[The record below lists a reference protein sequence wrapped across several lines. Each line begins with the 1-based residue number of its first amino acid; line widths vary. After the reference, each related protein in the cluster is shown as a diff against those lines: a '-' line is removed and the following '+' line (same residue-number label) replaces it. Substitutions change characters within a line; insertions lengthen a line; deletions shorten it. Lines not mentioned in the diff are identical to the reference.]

1 MRNKLFIAYRLL
13 RSKEESRF
21 ISIVTLSSIIAISI
35 GIAAVIIVLSV
46 MNGFE
51 SEIHQRILQLNSHI
65 TISIKESAS
74 DSDDLIDRLKQI
86 EEIKKISQDYQAKG
100 LIESNKKTSAV
111 MVKSFN
117 ANLQMDDP
125 MQRIKSN
132 SIDRSELIIGEGLAQ
147 SMNLILGDRISL
159 TIPSVSKKGKV
170 SFSNNQTFE
179 IKEILVY
186 GLRQYDA
193 SLILINEED
202 AYELVKSNQ
211 FAKKISIDLFD
222 IYQAKRIS
230 TMLRVMLDGDDYR
243 ISDWTV
249 DNSVLFSA
257 INIEKMTMSS
267 LLFLIVIIAM
277 FNVIVML
284 SMSIDSKKK
293 EIAVLKTI
301 GFNSLDI
308 SHIFFFQGML
318 NVLTGIFF
326 GCLFGIITLLNL
338 DQLERVL
345 GYLFNLNLFPSGL
358 YYIDSMPYLIKTK
371 EIGIVCS
378 SAIILSMFACLIPS
392 IKAGK
397 QDPANITRFH
407 NG

>member
-125 MQRIKSN
+125 TERIKSN

-230 TMLRVMLDGDDYR
+230 TMLRVMLDGEDYR

-249 DNSVLFSA
+249 DNSALFSA

-345 GYLFNLNLFPSGL
+345 DYLFNLNLFPSGL

-371 EIGIVCS
+371 EIGIICS

-397 QDPANITRFH
+397 QDPANITRFY

>member
-74 DSDDLIDRLKQI
+74 DSNDLIERLRQI
-86 EEIKKISQDYQAKG
+86 DEIKKISQDYQAKG

-159 TIPSVSKKGKV
+159 TIPSISRKGKV

-222 IYQAKRIS
+222 IYQAKKIS
-230 TMLRVMLDGDDYR
+230 TMLRVMLDGEDYR

-345 GYLFNLNLFPSGL
+345 DYLFNLNLFPSGL

-371 EIGIVCS
+371 EIGIICS

>member
-345 GYLFNLNLFPSGL
+345 DYLFNLNLFPSGL

-371 EIGIVCS
+371 EIGIICS

>member
-1 MRNKLFIAYRLL
+1 M
-13 RSKEESRF
+13 
-21 ISIVTLSSIIAISI
+21 TLSSIIAISI

-74 DSDDLIDRLKQI
+74 DSDDLIERLRQI
-86 EEIKKISQDYQAKG
+86 DEIKKISQDYQAKG

-125 MQRIKSN
+125 TERIKSN

-159 TIPSVSKKGKV
+159 TIPSISKKGKV

-230 TMLRVMLDGDDYR
+230 TMLRAMLDGEDYR

-345 GYLFNLNLFPSGL
+345 DYLFNLNLFPSGL

-371 EIGIVCS
+371 EIGIICS

>member
-74 DSDDLIDRLKQI
+74 DSNDLIERLRQI
-86 EEIKKISQDYQAKG
+86 DEIKKISQDYQAKG

-132 SIDRSELIIGEGLAQ
+132 SINRSELIIGEGLAQ

-345 GYLFNLNLFPSGL
+345 DYLFNLNLFPSGL

-371 EIGIVCS
+371 EIGIICS

>member
-74 DSDDLIDRLKQI
+74 DSDDLIERLRQI
-86 EEIKKISQDYQAKG
+86 DEIKKISQDYQAKG

-125 MQRIKSN
+125 TERIKSN

-230 TMLRVMLDGDDYR
+230 TMLRVMLDGEDYR

-345 GYLFNLNLFPSGL
+345 DYLFNLNLFPSGL

-371 EIGIVCS
+371 EIGIICS

>member
-74 DSDDLIDRLKQI
+74 DSNDLIERLRQI
-86 EEIKKISQDYQAKG
+86 DEIKKISQDYQAKG

-111 MVKSFN
+111 IVKSFN
-117 ANLQMDDP
+117 AKVQMDDP
-125 MQRIKSN
+125 TQRIKSN
-132 SIDRSELIIGEGLAQ
+132 SINRSELIIGEGLAQ

-159 TIPSVSKKGKV
+159 TIPSISKKGKV

-179 IKEILVY
+179 IKEILVF

-230 TMLRVMLDGDDYR
+230 TMLRVMLDGEGYR

-257 INIEKMTMSS
+257 INIEKMTMSF

-326 GCLFGIITLLNL
+326 GCFFGIITLLNL

-345 GYLFNLNLFPSGL
+345 DYLFNLNLFPSGL

-371 EIGIVCS
+371 EIGIICF

-397 QDPANITRFH
+397 QDPVNITRFH

>member
-211 FAKKISIDLFD
+211 FAKKISINLFD

-318 NVLTGIFF
+318 NVLTGMFF

-345 GYLFNLNLFPSGL
+345 DYLFNLNLFPSGL

-371 EIGIVCS
+371 EIGIICS

>member
-74 DSDDLIDRLKQI
+74 DSDDLIERLRQI
-86 EEIKKISQDYQAKG
+86 DEIKKISQDYQAKG

-117 ANLQMDDP
+117 AKLQMDDP
-125 MQRIKSN
+125 TERIKSN
-132 SIDRSELIIGEGLAQ
+132 SIDRSELIIGESLAQ

-159 TIPSVSKKGKV
+159 TIPSISKKGKV

-202 AYELVKSNQ
+202 AYELVKFNQ

-230 TMLRVMLDGDDYR
+230 TMLKVMLDGEDYR

-345 GYLFNLNLFPSGL
+345 DYLFNLNLFPSGL

-371 EIGIVCS
+371 EIGIICS

>member
-345 GYLFNLNLFPSGL
+345 DYLFNLNLFPSGL

>member
-1 MRNKLFIAYRLL
+1 LRNKLFIAYRLL

-257 INIEKMTMSS
+257 INIEKMTMSF

-345 GYLFNLNLFPSGL
+345 DYLFNLNLFPSGL

-371 EIGIVCS
+371 EIGIICS

>member
-125 MQRIKSN
+125 TERIKSN

-179 IKEILVY
+179 IIEILVY

-345 GYLFNLNLFPSGL
+345 DYLFNLNLFPSGL

-371 EIGIVCS
+371 EIGIICS

-397 QDPANITRFH
+397 QDPANITRFY

>member
-1 MRNKLFIAYRLL
+1 LRNKLFIAYRLL

-345 GYLFNLNLFPSGL
+345 DYLFNLNLFPSGL

-371 EIGIVCS
+371 EIGIICS

>member
-211 FAKKISIDLFD
+211 FAKKISINLFD

-345 GYLFNLNLFPSGL
+345 DYLFNLNLFPSGL

-371 EIGIVCS
+371 EIGIICS

>member
-74 DSDDLIDRLKQI
+74 DSNDLIERLRQI
-86 EEIKKISQDYQAKG
+86 DEIKKISQDYQAKG

-230 TMLRVMLDGDDYR
+230 TMLRVMLDGEDYR

-345 GYLFNLNLFPSGL
+345 DYLFNLNLFPSGL

-371 EIGIVCS
+371 EIGIICS

>member
-1 MRNKLFIAYRLL
+1 
-13 RSKEESRF
+13 
-21 ISIVTLSSIIAISI
+21 
-35 GIAAVIIVLSV
+35 

-74 DSDDLIDRLKQI
+74 DSDDLIERLRQI
-86 EEIKKISQDYQAKG
+86 DEIKKISQDYQAKG

-125 MQRIKSN
+125 TERIKSN

-159 TIPSVSKKGKV
+159 TIPSISRKGKV

-230 TMLRVMLDGDDYR
+230 TMLRVMLDGEDYR

-345 GYLFNLNLFPSGL
+345 DYLFNLNLFPSGL

-371 EIGIVCS
+371 EIGIICS

>member
-1 MRNKLFIAYRLL
+1 LRNKLFIAYRLL

-371 EIGIVCS
+371 EIGIICS

>member
-74 DSDDLIDRLKQI
+74 DSNDLIERLRQI
-86 EEIKKISQDYQAKG
+86 DEIKKISQDYQAKG

-111 MVKSFN
+111 IVKSFN
-117 ANLQMDDP
+117 AKVQMDDP
-125 MQRIKSN
+125 TQRIKSN
-132 SIDRSELIIGEGLAQ
+132 SINRSELIIGEGLAQ

-159 TIPSVSKKGKV
+159 TIPSISKKGKV

-179 IKEILVY
+179 IKEILVF

-230 TMLRVMLDGDDYR
+230 TMLRVMLDGEGYR

-257 INIEKMTMSS
+257 INIEKMTMSF

-326 GCLFGIITLLNL
+326 GCFFGIITLLNL

-345 GYLFNLNLFPSGL
+345 DYLFNLNLFPSGL

-371 EIGIVCS
+371 EIGIICS

-397 QDPANITRFH
+397 QDPVNITRFH

>member
-74 DSDDLIDRLKQI
+74 DSDDLIERLRQI
-86 EEIKKISQDYQAKG
+86 DEIKKISQDYQAKG

-125 MQRIKSN
+125 TERIKSN

-159 TIPSVSKKGKV
+159 TIPSISKKGKV

-230 TMLRVMLDGDDYR
+230 TMLRVMLDGEDYR

-345 GYLFNLNLFPSGL
+345 DYLFNLNLFPSGL

-371 EIGIVCS
+371 EIGIICS

>member
-74 DSDDLIDRLKQI
+74 DSDDLIERLRQI
-86 EEIKKISQDYQAKG
+86 DEIKKISQDYQAKG

-222 IYQAKRIS
+222 IYQAKKIS
-230 TMLRVMLDGDDYR
+230 TMLRVMLDGEDYR

-345 GYLFNLNLFPSGL
+345 DYLFNLNLFPSGL

-371 EIGIVCS
+371 EIGIICS

>member
-65 TISIKESAS
+65 TISIKESVS

-345 GYLFNLNLFPSGL
+345 DYLFNLNLFPSGL
-358 YYIDSMPYLIKTK
+358 YYIDSMPYLIKTE
-371 EIGIVCS
+371 EIGIICS

>member
-74 DSDDLIDRLKQI
+74 DSNDLIERLRQI
-86 EEIKKISQDYQAKG
+86 DEIKKISQDYQAKG

-125 MQRIKSN
+125 TERIKSN

-230 TMLRVMLDGDDYR
+230 TMLRVMLDGEDYR

-345 GYLFNLNLFPSGL
+345 DYLFNLNLFPSGL

-371 EIGIVCS
+371 EIGIICS

>member
-1 MRNKLFIAYRLL
+1 LRNKLFIAYRLL

-74 DSDDLIDRLKQI
+74 DSDDLIERLRQI
-86 EEIKKISQDYQAKG
+86 DEIKKISQDYQAKG

-125 MQRIKSN
+125 TERIKSN

-345 GYLFNLNLFPSGL
+345 DYLFNLNLFPSGL

-371 EIGIVCS
+371 EIGIICS

>member
-1 MRNKLFIAYRLL
+1 M
-13 RSKEESRF
+13 
-21 ISIVTLSSIIAISI
+21 TLSSIIAISI

-345 GYLFNLNLFPSGL
+345 DYLFNLNLFPSGL

-371 EIGIVCS
+371 EIGIICS

>member
-1 MRNKLFIAYRLL
+1 M
-13 RSKEESRF
+13 
-21 ISIVTLSSIIAISI
+21 TLSSIIAISI

-74 DSDDLIDRLKQI
+74 DSDDLIERLRQI
-86 EEIKKISQDYQAKG
+86 DEIKKISQDYQAKG

-125 MQRIKSN
+125 TERIKSN

-222 IYQAKRIS
+222 IYQAKKIS

-345 GYLFNLNLFPSGL
+345 DYLFNLNLFPSGL

-371 EIGIVCS
+371 EIGIICS

>member
-74 DSDDLIDRLKQI
+74 DSNDLIERLRQI
-86 EEIKKISQDYQAKG
+86 DEIKKISQDYQAKG

-125 MQRIKSN
+125 TERIKSN

-222 IYQAKRIS
+222 IYQAKKIS

-345 GYLFNLNLFPSGL
+345 DYLFNLNLFPSGL

-371 EIGIVCS
+371 EIGIICS

>member
-179 IKEILVY
+179 IIEILVY

-345 GYLFNLNLFPSGL
+345 DYLFNLNLFPSGL
-358 YYIDSMPYLIKTK
+358 YYIDSMPYLIKTE
-371 EIGIVCS
+371 EIGIICS

-397 QDPANITRFH
+397 QDPASITRFH

>member
-74 DSDDLIDRLKQI
+74 DSDDLIERLRQI
-86 EEIKKISQDYQAKG
+86 DEIKKISQDYQAKG

-117 ANLQMDDP
+117 AKLQMDDP
-125 MQRIKSN
+125 TERIKSN

-159 TIPSVSKKGKV
+159 TIPSISKKGKV

-202 AYELVKSNQ
+202 AYELVKFNQ

-230 TMLRVMLDGDDYR
+230 TMLKVMLDGEDYR

-345 GYLFNLNLFPSGL
+345 DYLFNLNLFPSGL

-371 EIGIVCS
+371 EIGIICS

>member
-1 MRNKLFIAYRLL
+1 M
-13 RSKEESRF
+13 
-21 ISIVTLSSIIAISI
+21 TLSSIIAISI

-65 TISIKESAS
+65 TISIKESVS

-371 EIGIVCS
+371 EIGIICS

>member
-211 FAKKISIDLFD
+211 FAKKITINLFD

-371 EIGIVCS
+371 EIGIICS

-397 QDPANITRFH
+397 KDPANITRFH